1 MLQGIKSK
9 QKHRDSL
16 TESPSEDALNLF
28 NMHALKVSTAIE
40 EGLSNWYAT
49 TN

>member
-16 TESPSEDALNLF
+16 TESPSEEALNLF
-28 NMHALKVSTAIE
+28 NMQVT
-40 EGLSNWYAT
+40 
-49 TN
+49 